1 MYWYDTYSNS
11 ALFPGEVSFQVALAQ
26 VNVLI
31 DTIVKK

>member
-1 MYWYDTYSNS
+1 MILTVIVLY
-11 ALFPGEVSFQVALAQ
+11 FQVSFQVALAQ